1 MGKMPT
7 ANKSLFSYIS
17 TRSHPYICVCL
28 YICNYIH
35 IYIHTHTYIIIM
47 TAPVPYRH
55 SWARDGIQ
63 GAAVTYTTATAMPAG
78 LGIEPMPQQ

>member
-1 MGKMPT
+1 
-7 ANKSLFSYIS
+7 
-17 TRSHPYICVCL
+17 
-28 YICNYIH
+28 
-35 IYIHTHTYIIIM
+35 M